1 MPAQLPEKASQ
12 VPCPADGDSIIFAR
26 DLDAWL
32 AKTKLAIQCTGG
44 IGESRFAVLEESS
57 DTLVFVLQSENE
69 SSLKLVTSLPGFD
82 STFLWQAEDS
92 EQKPWTVFVHFPV
105 STKLPMPRSC
115 ADFFMAPICSGHLAD
130 AFVQAYDLS
139 EIVTLRSYRESAGQ
153 ISPNVIFLI
162 LDRIATQL
170 QRLFQTGH
178 TLFRLCPDN
187 IVLMHDAVLF
197 IGLDALDLP
206 WNERCAVA
214 HHQTDFATVP
224 PEYFG
229 FMRQRME
236 PRQGVYVIGAL
247 AYFLVAGERVPTC
260 EAIGY
265 DVAIEPRAFN
275 PIFPIGWDEIIHK
288 ALQPNPDLRFP
299 NIAVFMNALQDALN
313 VMMER
318 FSSRVPLCYDAS
330 VDTHIGIT
338 KKLRCPINQDA
349 VFLQMTADM
358 RRMLIVVA
366 DGVSTST
373 YGSGDIA
380 SHMLTDV
387 AGEFWTDHIEH
398 IEDLNAVSEIQ
409 KILNTA
415 NDRISQYILDR
426 YADLSPAS
434 SECMG
439 STALVAI
446 IDNGVLTLGS
456 IGDSRAYIIRDDSMS
471 CITRDHNLFTIGI
484 INGLPVE
491 MCASHPH
498 AGSLVQCLGYSDATE
513 DSELA
518 FDIFSMH
525 LIPGDTFMM
534 TTDGILDYIAC
545 DINESEK
552 LIAEL
557 VRCGHCSGITCL
569 ELILQANLGGGG
581 DNCGVAIVRVNELAE
596 S

>member
-1 MPAQLPEKASQ
+1 M
-12 VPCPADGDSIIFAR
+12 IFTR
-26 DLDAWL
+26 DIDAWL
-32 AKTKLAIQCTGG
+32 ADSALPVQCTGG
-44 IGESRFAVLEESS
+44 IGSSRFAVLEDSS
-57 DTLVFVLQSENE
+57 ETLVFVLQSE
-69 SSLKLVTSLPGFD
+69 SDATLKLSTSLPGFD
-82 STFLWQAEDS
+82 STFLWQAEDGS
-92 EQKPWTVFVHFPV
+92 QKKWTVFVHFPV
-105 STKLPMPRSC
+105 STKLPMPKSC
-115 ADFFMAPICSGHLAD
+115 AEFFMPPTCSGHLSD
-130 AFVQAYDLS
+130 AFVQAYELS
-139 EIVTLRSYRESAGQ
+139 EIVTLRAYRENAGQ
-153 ISPNVIFLI
+153 ISPNVVYLL

-170 QRLFQTGH
+170 QNLFKTGH

-214 HHQTDFATVP
+214 HHQLDFASVP

-247 AYFLVAGERVPTC
+247 AYYLVAGERVPTC

-299 NIAVFMNALQDALN
+299 SIPAFMNMLQDALD

-318 FSSRVPLCYDAS
+318 HNCRIPLCYDAS

-349 VFLQMTADM
+349 VFLQMSADM
-358 RRMLIVVA
+358 QRMLIVVA

-387 AGEFWTDHIEH
+387 ASEFWNDHIGHDEE
-398 IEDLNAVSEIQ
+398 IEPVNEIQ
-409 KILNTA
+409 NILQKA
-415 NDRISQYILDR
+415 NDRISQYILER
-426 YADLSPAS
+426 YADLSPSS

-446 IDNGVLTLGS
+446 IDKGILTLGS

-498 AGSLVQCLGYSDATE
+498 AGSLVQCLGYSDASE
-513 DSELA
+513 DAELA

-525 LIPGDTFMM
+525 LLPGDTFMM

-552 LIAEL
+552 LIAEI

-581 DNCGVAIVRVNELAE
+581 DNCGVAIVRVNELAD

>member
-1 MPAQLPEKASQ
+1 M
-12 VPCPADGDSIIFAR
+12 IFTR
-26 DLDAWL
+26 DIDAWL
-32 AKTKLAIQCTGG
+32 ADSALPVQCTGG
-44 IGESRFAVLEESS
+44 IGSSRFAVLEDSS
-57 DTLVFVLQSENE
+57 ETLVFVLQSESE
-69 SSLKLVTSLPGFD
+69 ATLKLSTSLPGFD
-82 STFLWQAEDS
+82 STFLWQAEDGN
-92 EQKPWTVFVHFPV
+92 QKKWTVFVHFPV
-105 STKLPMPRSC
+105 STKLPMPKSC
-115 ADFFMAPICSGHLAD
+115 AEFFMPPTCSGHLSD
-130 AFVQAYDLS
+130 AFVRAYELS
-139 EIVTLRSYRESAGQ
+139 EIVTLRAYRENAGQ
-153 ISPNVIFLI
+153 ISPNVVYLL

-170 QRLFQTGH
+170 QNLFKTGH

-214 HHQTDFATVP
+214 HHQLDFASVP

-247 AYFLVAGERVPTC
+247 AYYLVAGERVPTC

-299 NIAVFMNALQDALN
+299 SIPAFMNKLQDALD

-318 FSSRVPLCYDAS
+318 HNCRIPLCYDAS

-349 VFLQMTADM
+349 VFLQMSADM
-358 RRMLIVVA
+358 QRMLIVVA

-387 AGEFWTDHIEH
+387 ASEFWNDHIGHDEE
-398 IEDLNAVSEIQ
+398 IEPVNEIQ
-409 KILNTA
+409 NILQKA
-415 NDRISQYILDR
+415 NDRISQYILER
-426 YADLSPAS
+426 YADLSPSS

-446 IDNGVLTLGS
+446 IDNGILTLGS

-498 AGSLVQCLGYSDATE
+498 AGSLVQCLGYSDASE
-513 DSELA
+513 DAELA

-525 LIPGDTFMM
+525 LLPGDTFMM

-552 LIAEL
+552 LIAEI

-581 DNCGVAIVRVNELAE
+581 DNCGVAIVRVNELAD